1 MLSFAELQ
9 TAVVAAR
16 RQFEL
21 LKTKHPELRARLP
34 GGQSLAYLVLSLP
47 GGQTGVDSSPLQ
59 MLSEFPALIVDDD
72 VKARVLMLRTQT
84 KLPDEEMEQLAGQ
97 FYYSEQ
103 GQVEM
108 RFNHLDFDLIGKLQ
122 VDELVDRQR
131 TPRSKASI
139 LIVLG
144 TLGRFA
150 GVEV

>member
-1 MLSFAELQ
+1 M
-9 TAVVAAR
+9 
-16 RQFEL
+16 
-21 LKTKHPELRARLP
+21 
-34 GGQSLAYLVLSLP
+34 
-47 GGQTGVDSSPLQ
+47 
-59 MLSEFPALIVDDD
+59 LIVDDE
-72 VKARVLMLRTQT
+72 VKARVLTLRTQT